1 MLAKQNYLQ
10 KKDLN
15 MYSATP
21 THLYRK
27 TKVLLKVTI
36 TKHCKPLTSRMTP
49 MKRIGFRER
58 DWFRGFTPTLKGF
71 LSSSFKWVCTDNLK
85 SSSTSKRWLIK
96 RKN

>member
-36 TKHCKPLTSRMTP
+36 TKHNQTFNIKNDAHET
-49 MKRIGFRER
+49 
-58 DWFRGFTPTLKGF
+58 DWFQG
-71 LSSSFKWVCTDNLK
+71 
-85 SSSTSKRWLIK
+85 KRLV
-96 RKN
+96 

>member
-36 TKHCKPLTSRMTP
+36 TKH
-49 MKRIGFRER
+49 IN
-58 DWFRGFTPTLKGF
+58 
-71 LSSSFKWVCTDNLK
+71 NL
-85 SSSTSKRWLIK
+85 
-96 RKN
+96 